1 MTKPPAAPDPDPG
14 DYLYVSCEIKRES
27 AAKAYDAK
35 KSCWVPCPKDGFV
48 LGEIR
53 EAKGD
58 KITVLANRRE
68 QTLRKDE
75 VLQVNPPKFDK
86 MEDMSNLTY
95 LNDATILWNLKDR
108 YYSKLIY
115 VSTHTKLALWV
126 CCQSSPTT

>member
-1 MTKPPAAPDPDPG
+1 MSLARLRGSRQPRPMTP
-14 DYLYVSCEIKRES
+14 
-27 AAKAYDAK
+27 K
-35 KSCWVPCPKDGFV
+35 KTCWVPCPKDGFV

-126 CCQSSPTT
+126 CCQTSPTT